1 MFIIIIY
8 YNGRHNHLFW
18 TDSLNDSVFIWQSNL
33 DDGSEARPIINS
45 GANSTQYGKHNN
57 CIQGIIIIAS
67 KIDDMHKCHLLL
79 VGIAVD
85 WISDK
90 IFWTKINQIMVYDLQ
105 QGYQTTVIDAA
116 EPDALFHQVVADPN
130 TR

>member
-18 TDSLNDSVFIWQSNL
+18 TDSLNDSVFIWESNL

-45 GANSTQYGKHNN
+45 GANSTQYGKDN

-67 KIDDMHKCHLLL
+67 I
-79 VGIAVD
+79 
-85 WISDK
+85 
-90 IFWTKINQIMVYDLQ
+90 
-105 QGYQTTVIDAA
+105 
-116 EPDALFHQVVADPN
+116 
-130 TR
+130 R